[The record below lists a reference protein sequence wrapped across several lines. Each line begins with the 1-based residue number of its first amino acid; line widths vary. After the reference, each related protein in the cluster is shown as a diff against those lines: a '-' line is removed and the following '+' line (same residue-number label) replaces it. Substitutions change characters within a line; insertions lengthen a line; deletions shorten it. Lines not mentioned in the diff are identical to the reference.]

1 VPDPDR
7 REEREILYQ
16 RYLRLLQM
24 RG

>member
-16 RYLRLLQM
+16 RYLRLLQV

>member
-7 REEREILYQ
+7 REDREILYQ